1 MKRRN
6 IRLATLAALF
16 LALLPSTG
24 LAFFTQTFKTTQALV
39 AGNMVS
45 LSTADSVVAATPN
58 NLPSLYGV
66 VTAITG
72 SDTVEV
78 ANSEIEPVLV
88 STENGDIQPGNPITV
103 SDVAGVGQ
111 RTDQT
116 TRIVGYA
123 QAFFNAKTPGA
134 KSENVKNVNGKTV
147 NAYFGQIAVL
157 LGVGDYIAP
166 PSSLAPGPK
175 LPFQDFFNAI
185 AGHQVLPSKVVLSL
199 FLLLVVVVIVGVLI
213 GVSVHSAITAIGR
226 NPLAS
231 KRVIRGM
238 IQVLIIVVVVMGGT
252 MGAIYFIVSSK

>member
-1 MKRRN
+1 MKRR
-6 IRLATLAALF
+6 RLRLAALLGVG
-16 LALLPSTG
+16 LALLPATG
-24 LAFFTQTFKTTQALV
+24 VAFFTQTFKTTQALV

-45 LSTADSVVAATPN
+45 LSAADTVVSATSS

-66 VTAITG
+66 VVAVTG
-72 SDTVEV
+72 SNTVEV

-88 STENGDIQPGNPITV
+88 STENGDIQPGNPITI
-103 SDVAGVGQ
+103 SSVAGVGE

-123 QAFFNAKTPGA
+123 QAFFNAKTPTA
-134 KSENVKNVNGKTV
+134 KSETVKGVNGKSVT
-147 NAYFGQIAVL
+147 AYFGLTPVL

-175 LPFQDFFNAI
+175 LPFQDFFDAI